1 MKSFTIRA
9 TVVSAL
15 ALLFLLPGCTDHYEE
30 LNTPDREI
38 VASEVDATTLGQ
50 AFARSQWAGM
60 HAGTGVG
67 HQIHK
72 SLFADLYAQYFAT
85 TAPYFDSDQY
95 IEVGDWIDSGWNNFY
110 SSAAPQLKFV
120 RDFTRQNDM
129 PVRYAAANIWRV
141 EIYQR
146 MTDYFGPIPYSEF
159 GNGEESV
166 PYDSQ
171 EEIYMD
177 FFARLD
183 SSYQT
188 LSNNT
193 GGSAFGSS
201 DLVYS
206 GDVQQWMRFGNSLQL
221 RAAMRIRH
229 VMPEKAK
236 EEAEEAV
243 SRGVM
248 TSNGHNAELLTTQ
261 NNRNAYGII
270 TNWGEFRMSS
280 SMESLLEGYN
290 DPRKSAYFNPSASG
304 DQDGDGSPFEGMR
317 NGLPRSAK
325 GTELNGA
332 YSDMATRFLNENR
345 GGSNPPVGVMNAA
358 EVYFLRAE
366 GALLG
371 WDMGGSAEELYNE
384 GIRMSL
390 SEARVGASQQE
401 IEEYVNSTATPAS
414 PSDQWN
420 SGPMSDIPVDFQSGA
435 DMETKLEQIITQK
448 WLALYPVS
456 LEAFAE
462 LRRTGYPV
470 LYPIIDSRNPNLDND
485 DIFRRMTFVISEFNN
500 NTQATENAI
509 PLIGSPE
516 GNGGPDQNDTKVW
529 WDVRDAPANQGLGQP

>member
-1 MKSFTIRA
+1 MNSFTTRA
-9 TVVSAL
+9 TAVSVL

-38 VASEVDATTLGQ
+38 VASQVDATTLGQ

-146 MTDYFGPIPYSEF
+146 MTDYWGPIPYSEF

-193 GGSAFGSS
+193 GGTAFGSS
-201 DLVYS
+201 DLVYG
-206 GDVQQWMRFGNSLQL
+206 GDVEQWMRFGNSLQL

-229 VMPEKAK
+229 VMPDKARQ
-236 EEAEEAV
+236 EAEEAV

-248 TSNGHNAELLTTQ
+248 TSNAHNAEILTTQ
-261 NNRNAYGII
+261 NNRNAYAII

-280 SMESLLEGYN
+280 SMESLLEGYD
-290 DPRKSAYFNPSASG
+290 DPRKSAYFNPSANG

-317 NGLPRSAK
+317 NGLPRAQK
-325 GTELNGA
+325 GTELNA
-332 YSDMATRFLNENR
+332 TYSDMATRFLNENR
-345 GGSNPPVGVMNAA
+345 GGTNPPVGVMNAA

-371 WDMGGSAEELYNE
+371 WEMGGSAEELYNE

-390 SEARVGASQQE
+390 SEERVGASPDD
-401 IEEYVNSTATPAS
+401 IDEYINSTATPAD
-414 PSDQWN
+414 PQDQWGT
-420 SGPMSDIPVDFQSGA
+420 GPMSDIPVDFQTGA
-435 DMETKLEQIITQK
+435 DTETKLEQIITQK

-462 LRRTGYPV
+462 LRRTGYPA
-470 LYPIIDSRNPNLDND
+470 LYPLIASRNPNLDED
-485 DIFRRMTFVISEFNN
+485 DIFRRMTFVVSEFNN
-500 NTQATENAI
+500 NTEATENAI
-509 PLIGSPE
+509 DLLK
-516 GNGGPDQNDTKVW
+516 GPDQNNTKVW

>member
-1 MKSFTIRA
+1 MKRFTIGA
-9 TVVSAL
+9 IAASFL

-60 HAGTGVG
+60 HAGTGEG
-67 HQIHK
+67 HQIFK

-110 SSAAPQLKFV
+110 SSAAPQLEFV

-129 PVRYAAANIWRV
+129 PVRYAVANIWRV

-146 MTDYFGPIPYSEF
+146 MTDYWGPIPYSEF

-188 LSNNT
+188 LSSSS

-206 GDVQQWMRFGNSLQL
+206 GDVQQWIRFGNSLQL

-229 VMPEKAK
+229 KMPEKAR

-248 TSNGHNAELLTTQ
+248 TTNAHNAELQTTQ

-280 SMESLLEGYN
+280 SMESLLEGYD
-290 DPRKSAYFNPSASG
+290 DPRKSAYF
-304 DQDGDGSPFEGMR
+304 
-317 NGLPRSAK
+317 
-325 GTELNGA
+325 
-332 YSDMATRFLNENR
+332 
-345 GGSNPPVGVMNAA
+345 
-358 EVYFLRAE
+358 
-366 GALLG
+366 
-371 WDMGGSAEELYNE
+371 
-384 GIRMSL
+384 
-390 SEARVGASQQE
+390 
-401 IEEYVNSTATPAS
+401 
-414 PSDQWN
+414 
-420 SGPMSDIPVDFQSGA
+420 
-435 DMETKLEQIITQK
+435 
-448 WLALYPVS
+448 
-456 LEAFAE
+456 
-462 LRRTGYPV
+462 
-470 LYPIIDSRNPNLDND
+470 
-485 DIFRRMTFVISEFNN
+485 
-500 NTQATENAI
+500 
-509 PLIGSPE
+509 
-516 GNGGPDQNDTKVW
+516 
-529 WDVRDAPANQGLGQP
+529 

>member
-1 MKSFTIRA
+1 
-9 TVVSAL
+9 
-15 ALLFLLPGCTDHYEE
+15 
-30 LNTPDREI
+30 
-38 VASEVDATTLGQ
+38 
-50 AFARSQWAGM
+50 
-60 HAGTGVG
+60 
-67 HQIHK
+67 
-72 SLFADLYAQYFAT
+72 
-85 TAPYFDSDQY
+85 
-95 IEVGDWIDSGWNNFY
+95 
-110 SSAAPQLKFV
+110 
-120 RDFTRQNDM
+120 M

-229 VMPEKAK
+229 VMPEKAR

-290 DPRKSAYFNPSASG
+290 DPRKSAYFNPSANG
-304 DQDGDGSPFEGMR
+304 DEDGDGSPFEGMR

-401 IEEYVNSTATPAS
+401 IEEYINSTATPAS

-516 GNGGPDQNDTKVW
+516 GNGGPDQNGTKVW

>member
-1 MKSFTIRA
+1 MNSFTTRA
-9 TVVSAL
+9 TAVSVL

-38 VASEVDATTLGQ
+38 VASQVDATTLGQ

-67 HQIHK
+67 HQIFK

-146 MTDYFGPIPYSEF
+146 MTDYWGPIPYSEF

-193 GGSAFGSS
+193 GGTAFGSS
-201 DLVYS
+201 DLVYG
-206 GDVQQWMRFGNSLQL
+206 GDVEQWMRFGNSLQL

-229 VMPEKAK
+229 VMPDKARQ
-236 EEAEEAV
+236 EAEEAV

-248 TSNGHNAELLTTQ
+248 TSNAHNAEILTTQ
-261 NNRNAYGII
+261 NNRNAYAII

-280 SMESLLEGYN
+280 SMESLLEGYD
-290 DPRKSAYFNPSASG
+290 DPRKSAYFNPSANG
-304 DQDGDGSPFEGMR
+304 DQDGDGSPFEGLR

-325 GTELNGA
+325 GTELNST

-345 GGSNPPVGVMNAA
+345 GGANPPVGVMNAA

-371 WDMGGSAEELYNE
+371 WEMGGSAEELYNE

-390 SEARVGASQQE
+390 SEERVGASPDD
-401 IEEYVNSTATPAS
+401 IDEYINSTATPAD
-414 PSDQWN
+414 PQDQWGT
-420 SGPMSDIPVDFQSGA
+420 GPMSDIPVDFQTGA
-435 DMETKLEQIITQK
+435 DTETKLEQIITQK

-462 LRRTGYPV
+462 LRRTGYPT
-470 LYPIIDSRNPNLDND
+470 LYPLIASRNPNLGED
-485 DIFRRMTFVISEFNN
+485 DIFRRMTFVVSEFNN
-500 NTQATENAI
+500 NTEATENAI
-509 PLIGSPE
+509 DLLK
-516 GNGGPDQNDTKVW
+516 GPDQNNTKVW